1 MEGGQVLKGHL
12 DGCQVSFLFRR
23 KDEKQHDAAHDAL
36 SGAATQA
43 ALLIAK
49 LKARGMPVRQLIYEF
64 DKEVLLWVPS
74 YAVLNDN
81 SIVINT
87 VVLTAVE

>member
-12 DGCQVSFLFRR
+12 GGCQVSFLFRC

-36 SGAATQA
+36 SGAAAQA

-49 LKARGMPVRQLIYEF
+49 LKARGMPVRHLIYEF
-64 DKEVLLWVPS
+64 DKEGLFWVPS

-81 SIVINT
+81 RIIIGAE
-87 VVLTAVE
+87 VLIAIE